1 MRRLIR
7 KLSRLGDHSNEQE
20 IQSKNAK
27 KVPALPELSSRFRDF
42 FRSYELLLNLLQAG
56 QHGLLVLIT
65 KVPVNMLII
74 LSNSLVCL
82 RYSQVKIVK

>member
-1 MRRLIR
+1 MRELIR

-42 FRSYELLLNLLQAG
+42 LVQALLESNIAKYVAEL
-56 QHGLLVLIT
+56 
-65 KVPVNMLII
+65 
-74 LSNSLVCL
+74 
-82 RYSQVKIVK
+82 